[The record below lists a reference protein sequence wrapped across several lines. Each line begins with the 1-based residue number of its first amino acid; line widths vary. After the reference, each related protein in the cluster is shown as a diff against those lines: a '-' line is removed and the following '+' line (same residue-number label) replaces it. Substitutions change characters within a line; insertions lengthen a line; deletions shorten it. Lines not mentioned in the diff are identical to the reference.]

1 MKGAMDGGV
10 ISSCP
15 PHLPL
20 GYGGVGVC
28 LACTS
33 QHFCVQPGSLVRTN
47 VMLAPNE
54 IFTSKTGFQAPLQ
67 ISREP
72 RKQAILPMRNEP
84 WCSWW
89 ILAGA
94 SDSMCATGSTCEQD
108 LLRASCW
115 DVSPLSS
122 ELPGARRGA
131 SSKPEFSSCGH
142 RMLHSSSRDIHIMV
156 L

>member
-1 MKGAMDGGV
+1 MTCFPNFQTVLGMKGAMDGGV
-10 ISSCP
+10 FSSCP

-20 GYGGVGVC
+20 GYGGVGG
-28 LACTS
+28 L
-33 QHFCVQPGSLVRTN
+33 PSLHLSTWQCPAWQSCQGQSTD

-89 ILAGA
+89 VLAGA

-122 ELPGARRGA
+122 ELPGARCGA
-131 SSKPEFSSCGH
+131 SW
-142 RMLHSSSRDIHIMV
+142 
-156 L
+156 